1 MNQPPEKPDCLVNF
15 LRQHRPDIPPA
26 SPQLEEQIIAS
37 IAGDRSRARRY
48 SPRILWL
55 VIPSIAASL
64 SFAFLGMKTWIFS
77 PSPSPAMDLV
87 QIESFMEYTWNGL
100 LQDEM
105 LDPSHDWLFI
115 EEESISR
122 SDTD

>member
-26 SPQLEEQIIAS
+26 SPQLEEQILAS